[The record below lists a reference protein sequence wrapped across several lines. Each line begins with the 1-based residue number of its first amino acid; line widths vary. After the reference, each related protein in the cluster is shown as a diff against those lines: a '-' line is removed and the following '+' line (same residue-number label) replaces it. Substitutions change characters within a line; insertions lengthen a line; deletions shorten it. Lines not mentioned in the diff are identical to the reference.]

1 MKRGRLRLAFWLF
14 LFALLPAAADE
25 RRSGYDYMRAETR
38 AMQDDELANPGMLA
52 VMEGEGLWRRYGC
65 AACHQ
70 DMKGVATRYPLADP
84 GKGLLNLEQRINLC
98 RTERQ
103 QAPALAYESR
113 ELLAL
118 TTFVAGQS
126 RGQPIR
132 ISPEGQSLERGRAAF
147 YRRQGQVNLAC
158 ASCHEQN
165 PGKRLAGNAIPQ
177 AHPTGYPL
185 YRLEWQAVGSLQ
197 RRLRNCL
204 TGIRAEVPAYGAR
217 ELVELELFLMW
228 RANGMRLET
237 PAVRP

>member
-1 MKRGRLRLAFWLF
+1 MRFLLLLF
-14 LFALLPAAADE
+14 LIAAPVLAEE
-25 RRSGYDYMRAETR
+25 RRSGYHYMRPETR

-52 VMEGEGLWRRYGC
+52 VMEGEALWRRYGC
-65 AACHQ
+65 HGCHQ
-70 DMKGVATRYPLADP
+70 DMKGVAARYPAIDA
-84 GKGLLNLEQRINLC
+84 KHGLINLEQRINLC

-103 QAPALAYESR
+103 QAASLPYESR

-118 TTFVAGQS
+118 TTFIANQS

-132 ISPEGQSLERGRAAF
+132 ISSAGQSLEKGRAAF

-158 ASCHEQN
+158 ANCHEQN

-204 TGIRAEVPAYGAR
+204 TGIRAETPAYGAR

-228 RANGMRLET
+228 RANGMPLES
-237 PAVRP
+237 PGVRP

>member
-1 MKRGRLRLAFWLF
+1 VRLVLLLF
-14 LFALLPAAADE
+14 LIALPALADE
-25 RRSGYDYMRAETR
+25 RRSGYDYMRPETR

-52 VMEGEGLWRRYGC
+52 VMEGEALWRRYGC
-65 AACHQ
+65 QGCHQ
-70 DMKGVATRYPLADP
+70 DMKGVAVRYPATDA
-84 GKGLLNLEQRINLC
+84 KHGLINLEQRINVC

-103 QAPALAYESR
+103 QAASLPYESR

-118 TTFVAGQS
+118 TTFVANQS
-126 RGQPIR
+126 RRQPIR
-132 ISPEGQSLERGRAAF
+132 ISSEGQSLERGRAAF

-158 ASCHEQN
+158 ANCHEEN

-204 TGIRAEVPAYGAR
+204 AGIRAETPAYGAP

-228 RANGMRLET
+228 RANGMPLES
-237 PAVRP
+237 PGVRP

>member
-1 MKRGRLRLAFWLF
+1 LRIAFLLLVLA
-14 LFALLPAAADE
+14 APAVADE

-38 AMQDDELANPGMLA
+38 AMQDDDLANPGMLA
-52 VMEGEGLWRRYGC
+52 VLEGEALWHRYGC
-65 AACHQ
+65 TQCHT
-70 DMKGVATRYPLADP
+70 DMKGVAARYPALDAR
-84 GKGLLNLEQRINLC
+84 KGLLNLEQRINLC
-98 RTERQ
+98 RTERL

-118 TTFVAGQS
+118 TAYVGHQS
-126 RGQPIR
+126 RGLPVTPDEQARPYAQA
-132 ISPEGQSLERGRAAF
+132 GKAMF

-158 ASCHEQN
+158 ASCHEHN
-165 PGKRLAGNAIPQ
+165 PGKRLGGSTIPQ

-185 YRLEWQAVGSLQ
+185 YRLEWQGVGSLQ

-204 TGIRAEVPAYGAR
+204 TGIRAEAPPYGAA

-228 RANGMRLET
+228 RASGMKLET

>member
-1 MKRGRLRLAFWLF
+1 MRFAALIVVFLA
-14 LFALLPAAADE
+14 AAAAADE

-52 VMEGEGLWRRYGC
+52 VMEGEGLWRRSGC
-65 AACHQ
+65 AGCHQ
-70 DMKGVATRYPLADP
+70 DMKGVATRYPFFDP

-113 ELLAL
+113 ELVAL
-118 TTFVAGQS
+118 TAFVASQS
-126 RGQPIR
+126 RGQPIQ
-132 ISPEGQSLERGRAAF
+132 IFAHGESLERGKATF

-158 ASCHEQN
+158 ASCHEHN
-165 PGKRLAGNAIPQ
+165 AGKRLAGNAIPQ

-204 TGIRAEVPAYGAR
+204 AGIRAEAPTYGAP
-217 ELVELELFLMW
+217 ELVELEFFLMW